1 MKSFTCLPWPNALVR
16 GVSHQVWI
24 RTATVSD
31 VDRLADYFG
40 ALSCA
45 ARYNRFM
52 GAAASFTR
60 MARECLTPARPS
72 DGFALIAES
81 READG
86 DAIIGEAIYG
96 FDRRMGSGEF
106 AISVADR
113 YQRMGLGS
121 APLGALQCRALSLGH
136 LDLFGET
143 LKTNDEMQS
152 LARKAG
158 FEATRALDW
167 RAVRFDKRLSP

>member
-1 MKSFTCLPWPNALVR
+1 MTNFPCLPWPNALVR
-16 GVSHQVWI
+16 GVSHEVWI
-24 RTATVSD
+24 RTASD
-31 VDRLADYFG
+31 TDVERLGDYFG
-40 ALSCA
+40 ALSCP

-60 MARECLTPARPS
+60 MARECLMPARPS
-72 DGFALIAES
+72 DGFVLIAES

-86 DAIIGEAIYG
+86 DAIVGEASYG
-96 FDRRMGSGEF
+96 FDRAGGSGEF
-106 AISVADR
+106 AISVADQFR
-113 YQRMGLGS
+113 RKGLGFALLS
-121 APLGALQCRALSLGH
+121 ALQSRAISLGH

-143 LKTNDEMQS
+143 LKGNDEMQS

-158 FEATRALDW
+158 FAAGRAADW